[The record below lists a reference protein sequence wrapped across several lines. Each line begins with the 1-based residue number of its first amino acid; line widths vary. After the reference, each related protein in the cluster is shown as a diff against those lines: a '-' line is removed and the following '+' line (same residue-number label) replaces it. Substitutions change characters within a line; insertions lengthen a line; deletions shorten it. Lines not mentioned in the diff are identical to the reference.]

1 MTISV
6 AESNP
11 DRWVFRQ
18 QTLSIQARVN
28 KTPIKTLASAS
39 SSFDQG
45 NPQQCCTKPFYS
57 FVLTVEGR
65 QVTRQPEIHNV
76 GRVSGVEPVPMGPSL
91 CSYCLTKLVDTSYCL
106 TKLVGTSYCLTKL
119 VDTSYCLTKLVG
131 TSYCRVT
138 ISVIQTT
145 RLLWFHKLF
154 AEALW
159 LHKLFRNGDCKCI
172 LLDRLQ
178 HVYGISGTALSW
190 FLLIWQM
197 EYSQSSSMTTS
208 HKSQAFPTMCHRVLC
223 WAHFSSSSTQNL
235 NLTWFSVTRLNLNL
249 SRTILS
255 SKSLSLHQTFNLQYL
270 LWKSV
275 CQTFRPGCW
284 KTNLNLTMIKQ
295 RPSSCAYLSPFQ
307 SANLLPSL
315 SVAVKY
321 LFLLLPEILVFTSEI
336 TWV

>member
-91 CSYCLTKLVDTSYCL
+91 CSYCLTKLVA
-106 TKLVGTSYCLTKL
+106 
-119 VDTSYCLTKLVG
+119 TSYCLTKLVG

-138 ISVIQTT
+138 ISVIQTI

-178 HVYGISGTALSW
+178 HMYGITGTELSW
-190 FLLIWQM
+190 FP
-197 EYSQSSSMTTS
+197 
-208 HKSQAFPTMCHRVLC
+208 ALC
-223 WAHFSSSSTQNL
+223 N
-235 NLTWFSVTRLNLNL
+235 
-249 SRTILS
+249 
-255 SKSLSLHQTFNLQYL
+255 K
-270 LWKSV
+270 
-275 CQTFRPGCW
+275 
-284 KTNLNLTMIKQ
+284 
-295 RPSSCAYLSPFQ
+295 
-307 SANLLPSL
+307 
-315 SVAVKY
+315 
-321 LFLLLPEILVFTSEI
+321 
-336 TWV
+336 